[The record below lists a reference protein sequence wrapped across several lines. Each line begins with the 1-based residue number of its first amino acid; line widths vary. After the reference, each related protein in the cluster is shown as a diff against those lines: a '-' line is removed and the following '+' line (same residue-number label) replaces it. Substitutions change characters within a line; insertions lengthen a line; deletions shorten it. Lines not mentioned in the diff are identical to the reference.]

1 MVIDIRQHFG
11 QTEKKACMLLSIS
24 RSVYRYVPGE
34 KDDSLLRERM
44 KILAREK
51 PRYGVRRLHLI
62 LRKEG
67 LVVNHK
73 RTERLY
79 RQEALALRRKPR
91 KKLPITLRLPLP
103 VLSRMNEQW
112 ALDFIHDS
120 LSTGRTFRCL
130 SILDI
135 YARECLSLHVD
146 TSIPGKMV
154 TTVLDRLI
162 EQRGKPETII
172 TDNGP
177 EFTGKAFFA
186 WAEKQNITLTHI
198 NPGRPT
204 ENGFVESFQG
214 RFRDECLNLHWF
226 SSLTEAREKIEAW
239 RQEYNT
245 ERPHSS
251 LGGLAPHEYIE
262 RMALTG

>member
-103 VLSRMNEQW
+103 VPSRMNEQW

-120 LSTGRTFRCL
+120 L
-130 SILDI
+130 
-135 YARECLSLHVD
+135 
-146 TSIPGKMV
+146 
-154 TTVLDRLI
+154 
-162 EQRGKPETII
+162 
-172 TDNGP
+172 
-177 EFTGKAFFA
+177 
-186 WAEKQNITLTHI
+186 
-198 NPGRPT
+198 
-204 ENGFVESFQG
+204 
-214 RFRDECLNLHWF
+214 
-226 SSLTEAREKIEAW
+226 
-239 RQEYNT
+239 
-245 ERPHSS
+245 
-251 LGGLAPHEYIE
+251 
-262 RMALTG
+262 